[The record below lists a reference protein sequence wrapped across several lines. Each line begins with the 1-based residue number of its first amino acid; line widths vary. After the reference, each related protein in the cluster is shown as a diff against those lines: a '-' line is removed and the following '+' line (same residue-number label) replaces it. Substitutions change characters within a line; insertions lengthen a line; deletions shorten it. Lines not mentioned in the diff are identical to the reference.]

1 MDSLTL
7 AILVAV
13 IVLLL
18 AFSAFFSGT
27 ETAYT
32 SANTARLKKKA
43 EDGDKRARRALAN
56 MDNFDRLLTTVLVG
70 NNVVNIASS
79 TLTTFV
85 LTELYDA
92 GTATIISTV
101 LMITV
106 LLLVGEIT
114 PKTLAK
120 HHPEKMAM
128 RNAGLMH
135 GIMVALSPLTWVFLK
150 VTNAVTAATG
160 DDGKKQPTMTEAEL
174 GVMIDEIQE
183 EGQLEKS
190 ESELIKSAMELD
202 DKPVEAICV
211 PRVDITAANVSV
223 NAEVLK
229 NIFVDSGFSRIPVY
243 EGSIDRIVGAVFIKD
258 FFAKYT
264 SGKKFRVT
272 DIIRPVKFVPRDAS
286 VAKVMS
292 DLQKAKLNM
301 AVVLDDYGGTVGIV
315 TMEDLLEE
323 LVGEIWDENDTVD
336 YPIRQ
341 EPDGSYTVDGAANIY
356 EVFEKIGRSF
366 EDSGYDSST
375 VGGYFG
381 YRLQRIPR
389 VGDSVLSGDV
399 RMTVVATG
407 GRRIKDVKFEIVPP
421 ALELPP
427 GEPEKDRRNRDSSSC
442 WRLRS
447 PSSPGWTRPCRLSI

>member
-32 SANTARLKKKA
+32 SASTARLKKMA

-85 LTELYDA
+85 LTEIYDA

-135 GIMVALSPLTWVFLK
+135 GIIVALSPLTWIFLK
-150 VTNAVTAATG
+150 VTNALTAAIG

-211 PRVDITAANVSV
+211 PRVDITAASVSV

-341 EPDGSYTVDGAANIY
+341 EPDGSYVVDGAANIY
-356 EVFEKIGRSF
+356 DVFEKIGRSF

-389 VGDSVLSGDV
+389 VGDSVLFGDV
-399 RMTVVATG
+399 RMTVTATG
-407 GRRIKDVKFEIVPP
+407 GRRIKEVRFEIVPP
-421 ALELPP
+421 APELPP
-427 GEPEKDRRNRDSSSC
+427 GEPEKERRNRGSSSY
-442 WRLRS
+442 WRSRS
-447 PSSPGWTRPCRLSI
+447 PSSPGWMRPCR

>member
-106 LLLVGEIT
+106 LLIIGEIT

-120 HHPEKMAM
+120 HHPEKVAM

-421 ALELPP
+421 APELPP

>member
-1 MDSLTL
+1 MDSITL

-32 SANTARLKKKA
+32 SASTARLKKTA
-43 EDGDKRARRALAN
+43 EDGDRRAKRALAN

-70 NNVVNIASS
+70 NNIVNIASS
-79 TLTTFV
+79 TLTTYV
-85 LTELYDA
+85 LTEIYDA
-92 GTATIISTV
+92 GTATVISTV

-106 LLLVGEIT
+106 LLLVGEVT

-120 HHPEKMAM
+120 HHPEKVAM
-128 RNAGLMH
+128 NNAGMMH
-135 GIMVALSPLTWVFLK
+135 GIIVALSPLTWIFLK
-150 VTNAVTAATG
+150 VTNALTAAT

-211 PRVDITAANVSV
+211 PRVDITAASVSV

-272 DIIRPVKFVPRDAS
+272 DIIRAVKFVPRDAS

-301 AVVLDDYGGTVGIV
+301 AVVLDD
-315 TMEDLLEE
+315 
-323 LVGEIWDENDTVD
+323 
-336 YPIRQ
+336 
-341 EPDGSYTVDGAANIY
+341 
-356 EVFEKIGRSF
+356 
-366 EDSGYDSST
+366 
-375 VGGYFG
+375 
-381 YRLQRIPR
+381 
-389 VGDSVLSGDV
+389 
-399 RMTVVATG
+399 
-407 GRRIKDVKFEIVPP
+407 
-421 ALELPP
+421 
-427 GEPEKDRRNRDSSSC
+427 
-442 WRLRS
+442 
-447 PSSPGWTRPCRLSI
+447 

>member
-106 LLLVGEIT
+106 LLIIGEIT

-120 HHPEKMAM
+120 HHPEKVAM